1 MDQRLCRYLHNNADS
16 LNKQDELSLMQELFK
31 SIRFGKCGEMIFETY
46 LKMSEIKF
54 TKHPKHIIDNR
65 IYIVDFETETD
76 LYEIKTR
83 SYNCP
88 GTAGDKIAYTPQK
101 YKKLAKSLK
110 KKLNI
115 VLIGFQEIEFSR
127 MEFDDEF
134 FESIASWAKYVKMSE
149 IIDEIKNNNAEK
161 IDNSNSSETLEKLEK
176 DEKVD
181 NSDRLEKED
190 NSRNFDNHGK

>member
-1 MDQRLCRYLHNNADS
+1 MEHRLFRYLHNNADF
-16 LNKQDELSLMQELFK
+16 LDKQGELGLMQELFK

-46 LKMSEIKF
+46 LKMSGVKF

-83 SYNCP
+83 SFNCP

-149 IIDEIKNNNAEK
+149 IIDEFEKNKNNNSEK
-161 IDNSNSSETLEKLEK
+161 SE
-176 DEKVD
+176 
-181 NSDRLEKED
+181 
-190 NSRNFDNHGK
+190 